1 MFFPVFEEVFSGLRC
16 TSRELDPGFYLANRI
31 HRLRANRRSS
41 LQEDRHGLNTVGRIP
56 ILKQQMHFFLR
67 SNGRLVCYDHS
78 DKSGELLRCSSLI
91 GLRRPTSLVTSK
103 LRLRR
108 KNLSNAIAP
117 GRGRSGWRSLGQSLT
132 LCRKVIS
139 TNARVIHKP
148 LWHYK

>member
-1 MFFPVFEEVFSGLRC
+1 VFFRVFEEVFSGLRC

-56 ILKQQMHFFLR
+56 ILKQQMHFSSQQL
-67 SNGRLVCYDHS
+67 RLVCSDHS

-117 GRGRSGWRSLGQSLT
+117 CRGAQWVAESRSSLT

-139 TNARVIHKP
+139 TNTRVIDKP
-148 LWHYK
+148 LWRYK